1 VLGEWTDFVL
11 ETTWHCVKEID
22 MLYLEYRG
30 KTTDKVAGRQS
41 NWGIRRLN
49 WVGLNAGVGILN
61 LVSYP
66 SSQ

>member
-49 WVGLNAGVGILN
+49 WVERRSRNFEPCLL
-61 LVSYP
+61 P
-66 SSQ
+66 